1 MKSKEKSQPENTNDA
16 SPYTFSDQVTRKK
29 IKKHLQDIHDVITE
43 DDIKNV
49 KIPGEETNTSNLD
62 LDSDKPQP
70 TDGNSVNED
79 KEAPSPNHD
88 KIITPW
94 DILAEPG
101 LEH

>member
-1 MKSKEKSQPENTNDA
+1 MKSKENSQPENINDP

-49 KIPGEETNTSNLD
+49 KIPGEETNTSTLD
-62 LDSDKPQP
+62 VEIDKQEVK
-70 TDGNSVNED
+70 DDNSVNEE
-79 KEAPSPNHD
+79 KEAVFANHD
-88 KIITPW
+88 TVITPW